1 MGVGVAKPGAQEK
14 SLFAGLGP
22 EEEKRLL
29 AASKPVACARGDI
42 IFAQGEPV
50 SGIWSVEEG
59 AVRVSQAEGGKTVL
73 VRVAGAGDTVGH
85 RSVFTHAAFQG
96 TAIAMLDSSLLF
108 VPKEALLAL
117 LGTSP
122 EFSLRLI
129 RRMAR
134 DLDLFEANQ
143 AALRT
148 GSIDHRLGLL
158 LGQLAESHGIKQ
170 GRGAVRIELPLS
182 RADLAAMVGVAEET
196 VIRGLASLRRRGL
209 ISEQNSRILVKN
221 AARKDFV

>member
-1 MGVGVAKPGAQEK
+1 MRKSGSGHEK

-22 EEEKRLL
+22 QEKERL
-29 AASKPVACARGDI
+29 AAASRPVALARGDI
-42 IFAQGEPV
+42 IFSQGEPV

-59 AVRVSQAEGGKTVL
+59 AVRISQEEGGKTVL

-85 RSVFTHAAFQG
+85 RSVFTHASFQG
-96 TAIAMLDSSLLF
+96 TATAMLDSRLLF
-108 VPKEALLAL
+108 VPKDTLLAL
-117 LGTSP
+117 LGSSP

-148 GSIDHRLGLL
+148 GAIDQRLGLL
-158 LGQLAESHGIKQ
+158 LGQLAESHGVKR
-170 GRGAVRIELPLS
+170 GRGDICIELPLS
-182 RADLAAMVGVAEET
+182 RGDLAAMVGVAEET

-209 ISEQNSRILVKN
+209 ISEQNSRILVRN
-221 AARKDFV
+221 AAKRDPS

>member
-1 MGVGVAKPGAQEK
+1 MSKPGAQEK

-22 EEEKRLL
+22 EEKERIA
-29 AASKPVACARGDI
+29 AASRPLAFSRGDI

-50 SGIWSVEEG
+50 RGIWCVEEG
-59 AVRVSQAEGGKTVL
+59 AVRVSQQDCGKTVL

-96 TAIAMLDSSLLF
+96 TATAMLDSRLLF
-108 VPKEALLAL
+108 VPKDTLLAL

-122 EFSLRLI
+122 EFALRLI

-148 GSIDHRLGLL
+148 GAIDQRLGLL
-158 LGQLAESHGIKQ
+158 LGQLAESHGVKQ
-170 GRGAVRIELPLS
+170 GREALRIELPLS

-221 AARKDFV
+221 AAKKPAALP